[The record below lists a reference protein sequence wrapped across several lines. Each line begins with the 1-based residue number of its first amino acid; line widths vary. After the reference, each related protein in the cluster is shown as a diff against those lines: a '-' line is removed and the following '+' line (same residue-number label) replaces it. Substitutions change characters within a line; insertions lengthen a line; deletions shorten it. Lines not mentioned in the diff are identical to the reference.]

1 MRVLVSGSREWPADA
16 WREARTWLALRIDLL
31 PGGTII
37 VHGGASGVDQ
47 AAAGIAT
54 RRGLFV
60 ADVSVGPQHY
70 KRHGRKAP
78 ILRDNAMLDLLQPG
92 DLVIAAQYAGSRG
105 TQYTV
110 DEARRRGIRVEL
122 RRWLPVAGSVS

>member
-1 MRVLVSGSREWPADA
+1 MRTLICGSRHWPT
-16 WREARTWLALRIDLL
+16 EAESEALSWLTERIDAL
-31 PGGTII
+31 PANTIVVQGDAQGI
-37 VHGGASGVDQ
+37 DLN
-47 AAAGIAT
+47 AAAIAI

-60 ADVSVGPQHY
+60 ARVPVGPQHY

-78 ILRDNAMLDLLQPG
+78 ILRDRAMLDLLQPG

-110 DEARRRGIRVEL
+110 DEARRRGIEVEL
-122 RRWLPVAGSVS
+122 RCWLPVAGSVS

>member
-1 MRVLVSGSREWPADA
+1 MMRVLVCGSREWPTEA
-16 WREARTWLALRIDLL
+16 WREARAWLAERIDAL
-31 PGGTII
+31 PERTII

-47 AAAGIAT
+47 AASGIAT

-60 ADVSVGPQHY
+60 ADMSVGPQHY

-92 DLVIAAQYAGSRG
+92 DLVVAAQYAGSRG

-110 DEARRRGIRVEL
+110 DEARRRCIKVEL
-122 RRWLPVAGSVS
+122 RRWL